1 VALAC
6 QAGPHIKTRKKGLA
20 EAQVAAAMGHIF
32 VYLLWTRSALLTKR
46 QRAYFAEPADNSH
59 HPEKKSGGE
68 ISPTYSNRS
77 NRHQDLNSGGE
88 LSIQWTYHYTTLVES
103 IPLATSNMF

>member
-6 QAGPHIKTRKKGLA
+6 QAGPPIKTRKKGLA

-46 QRAYFAEPADNSH
+46 QRAYFAEPADNTHDDNSH
-59 HPEKKSGGE
+59 HPEKNPGE
-68 ISPTYSNRS
+68 KFLPHTQI
-77 NRHQDLNSGGE
+77 G
-88 LSIQWTYHYTTLVES
+88 
-103 IPLATSNMF
+103 ATATRI